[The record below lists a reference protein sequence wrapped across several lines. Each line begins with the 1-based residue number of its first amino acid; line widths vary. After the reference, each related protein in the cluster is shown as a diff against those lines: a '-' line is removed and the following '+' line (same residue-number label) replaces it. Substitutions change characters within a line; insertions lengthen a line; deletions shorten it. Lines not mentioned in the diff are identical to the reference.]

1 MKSKKNR
8 KTTNFFSNFLAR
20 YIFLLYLCT
29 IKQEETTFLLKNK
42 PGEVAEWS
50 IAPVL
55 KTDVLK
61 GTGGS
66 NPSLSAEI
74 NLQDIDFQSCRFF
87 LCPKKCTKN
96 APSLAPTHSYGRF
109 QIPHAPHFPFS
120 HEIYNKVIS
129 VSKIPLVHFFRLSC
143 KKNARKKGTTLVVPF

>member
-1 MKSKKNR
+1 MKKNIIFWKNFSSFACAVYFFDIPLHHQTKR
-8 KTTNFFSNFLAR
+8 DHIFVEKTTL
-20 YIFLLYLCT
+20 
-29 IKQEETTFLLKNK
+29 
-42 PGEVAEWS
+42 GEVAEWS

-66 NPSLSAEI
+66 NPSLSAEK

-96 APSLAPTHSYGRF
+96 APNLAPTHSYGRF
-109 QIPHAPHFPFS
+109 QITYTPHFLFS
-120 HEIYNKVIS
+120 HAQYNKVIS

-143 KKNARKKGTTLVVPF
+143 KKNARKKGTT

>member
-1 MKSKKNR
+1 MPANLENSAVATGLEPFASSNENR
-8 KTTNFFSNFLAR
+8 PLFRLKTSF
-20 YIFLLYLCT
+20 
-29 IKQEETTFLLKNK
+29 
-42 PGEVAEWS
+42 GEVAEWS

-96 APSLAPTHSYGRF
+96 APNLAPTHSYGRF
-109 QIPHAPHFPFS
+109 QILHTPQFPSSHAL
-120 HEIYNKVIS
+120 YNKVIS

>member
-1 MKSKKNR
+1 MTKAQ
-8 KTTNFFSNFLAR
+8 KT
-20 YIFLLYLCT
+20 YIFFLIFLHRKYFCYT
-29 IKQEETTFLLKNK
+29 FATSKENDHNFDKQK
-42 PGEVAEWS
+42 PNGEVAEWS

-96 APSLAPTHSYGRF
+96 APNLTPTHSYGRF
-109 QIPHAPHFPFS
+109 QFPHAPHFLLS
-120 HEIYNKVIS
+120 HAQYNKVIS
-129 VSKIPLVHFFRLSC
+129 VSKIPLVHFFDR
-143 KKNARKKGTTLVVPF
+143 

>member
-1 MKSKKNR
+1 MHSLNDNDISAMIYKS
-8 KTTNFFSNFLAR
+8 S
-20 YIFLLYLCT
+20 
-29 IKQEETTFLLKNK
+29 
-42 PGEVAEWS
+42 GEMAEWS
-50 IAPVL
+50 IAAVL
-55 KTDVLK
+55 KTVEVRAS
-61 GTGGS
+61 GGS

-96 APSLAPTHSYGRF
+96 APNLAPTHSYGRF
-109 QIPHAPHFPFS
+109 QILHIPQFPSSHAL
-120 HEIYNKVIS
+120 YNKVIS